1 MQSRNGNSN
10 PLVFSKA
17 DRIAIIAV
25 VAIVAIIVIVSYLY
39 PVLMSRKTLAN
50 RDVVDSLLMV
60 QDASVAEMNKEASA
74 DRSAT
79 LTPFEFDPN
88 DMTDQQW
95 LQLGLTERQVKTI
108 NNYKSKGGNF
118 KSKSDFA
125 KLYCISDEEY
135 EILEPYIQLPDTYG
149 VKQKNNKKESQKS
162 DNGQVVYE
170 KPRQSNST
178 NVVVDINK
186 ADSTQL
192 MSLPNMNRYMASRIV
207 RYRSILG
214 NFAEIEQLME
224 INGVDT
230 LFLGSLKPHLS
241 IDRADV
247 VKINVNRLEFKA
259 LLRHPYL
266 DFEQVKGIMNYRE
279 RRGFFN
285 SWEQLREILD
295 EKGTVN
301 PRLEY
306 YVEF

>member
-17 DRIAIIAV
+17 DRIAIIA
-25 VAIVAIIVIVSYLY
+25 IVAIMALVVIVSYLY
-39 PVLMSRKTLAN
+39 PVLMSQKKLAN
-50 RDVVDSLLMV
+50 RDVVDSMLMV
-60 QDASVAEMNKEASA
+60 QDAAVAEMNKEAST

-79 LTPFEFDPN
+79 LTPFEFNPN
-88 DMTDQQW
+88 EMTDQQW

-118 KSKSDFA
+118 KLKADFA
-125 KLYCISDEEY
+125 KLYCISEEEY

-149 VKQKNNKKESQKS
+149 VKPKDNKKKTQKS
-162 DNGQVVYE
+162 DNSQVGYE
-170 KPRQSNST
+170 KPKQSNSADI
-178 NVVVDINK
+178 VVDINK

-192 MSLPNMNRYMASRIV
+192 MSLPNMKRYMASRII
-207 RYRSILG
+207 RYRSLLG

-224 INGVDT
+224 ISGIDT
-230 LFLGSLKPHLS
+230 LALGSLKPHLS

-247 VKINVNRLEFKA
+247 VKINVNRMAFKE

-266 DFEQVKGIMNYRE
+266 NYDQVKRIVNYRE
-279 RRGFFN
+279 RRGFIN
-285 SWEQLREILD
+285 SWEQLREILE